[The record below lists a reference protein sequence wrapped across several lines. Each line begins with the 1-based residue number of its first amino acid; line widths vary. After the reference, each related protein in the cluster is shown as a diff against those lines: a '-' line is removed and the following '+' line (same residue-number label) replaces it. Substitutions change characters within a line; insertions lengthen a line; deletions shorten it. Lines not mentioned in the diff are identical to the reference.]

1 MTIEEMRDKLTNI
14 QNESSQT
21 KILNAILTCYSE
33 IKILEQK
40 LFQTQK
46 IVNQIITL
54 INNST
59 KREGAKTVN
68 FQEDAPVNEPAPQV
82 SEEDK

>member
-40 LFQTQK
+40 LF
-46 IVNQIITL
+46 
-54 INNST
+54 
-59 KREGAKTVN
+59 
-68 FQEDAPVNEPAPQV
+68 
-82 SEEDK
+82 

>member
-46 IVNQIITL
+46 TVNQIITL

-59 KREGAKTVN
+59 KKEDAETVN
-68 FQEDAPVNEPAPQV
+68 PKEDALVNEPTPQV

>member
-14 QNESSQT
+14 QNESAQT

-46 IVNQIITL
+46 TVNQIITL

-59 KREGAKTVN
+59 EKEDAKTVN
-68 FQEDAPVNEPAPQV
+68 SQEDAPVNEPEPRV

>member
-59 KREGAKTVN
+59 KSEDAKTVN
-68 FQEDAPVNEPAPQV
+68 SQEDASVNEPAPQV